1 MSQILSDIF
10 NIEKRSENIL
20 WILRNEELAL
30 EALYLANFVAPEKEI
45 LFFPAWDTLPYD
57 RISPSSNIM
66 GQRLS
71 ILSKLLNNPKSV
83 LLISTP
89 HALMQKLPSQ
99 DFIQNAFHTIK
110 VGDNLSLSELASKL
124 VSLGYRKVECV
135 REPGEFSIRGG
146 LFDFSIPNFTQ
157 DTQGFRLDFFGDTI
171 ESIRLFDLI
180 SQRTISKIDTAIS
193 LCASSEV
200 TLNQSTIEKF
210 RIGYRNL
217 LQKRKAEED
226 PLYVSITQGQ
236 AFPGMENWLP
246 LFYQT
251 ATFTDYLPNS
261 FFVVKD
267 PMASLH
273 WSNRK
278 SQYEEHYIA
287 RLEHFNVHSKTAVS
301 PYLPV
306 NVADIIVER
315 PFEWQNLLETAPP
328 ENDMARGSLECLL
341 TSLEKIKVIALSSQG
356 SVERVKIILRDRGI
370 ENIQEV
376 DFFENLKPG
385 INLAKIN
392 ISSGFSYKDLIIF
405 SEEDLFGEKISR
417 LKKKP
422 LKQAEEVLLEASSLS
437 AGDFI
442 VHEDHGVGKF
452 LGLQTIPI
460 LKIPHDCVALE
471 YAGGDKLYVPVENI
485 NTLTRYGNEN
495 IQADLDRLGSG
506 HWQLRKA
513 KVKNL
518 IQETA
523 HKLIALEAERQMKEG
538 KIYLKN
544 SAYDMFVETFPYVE
558 TDDQERAIS
567 DIIEDFSSGKSMDR
581 LICGD
586 VGYGKTEVAMRAAFL
601 VASSGAQVAMIA
613 PTTLLCRQHFKN
625 FKERIEP
632 FGIKVAQLSR
642 LVSAKDSLQVY
653 QAMEN
658 GEIDIVIGT
667 HALLKDRIKFKN
679 LGIVIIDEEQHFGV
693 TQKEKLKMLAKDVHL
708 LTLSATP
715 IPRTLHMALSGLRS
729 MSIIATPPVDRVAIR
744 TFILPFDPIIIK
756 EALLR
761 EHYRG
766 GQSFYVCPRI
776 EDLEEISLMLKEM
789 VPQLKVK
796 IANGQM
802 KPKDLED
809 VMTSF
814 CDGEAHILLAT
825 NIIESGIDLSS
836 VNTIIIHKANL
847 FGLSQLYQLRGR
859 VGRSKVRAY
868 AYLTTPNFIKGEKL
882 TDITIKRLEIMS
894 TLDSLGAGFR
904 VASHD
909 MDLRGTGNLIGS
921 EQSGHIKEIG
931 VELYQQLLREAIEQ
945 GKTLEITQETFNPEI
960 SISIPVYIPEAY
972 IKDLGLRMTIY
983 RRLGAL
989 SSNEEID
996 AFIPELLDRFGKI
1009 PPSVENLLS
1018 IIRLKLICKSCNI
1031 EKCDIGPKG
1040 AVLSFH
1046 KNTPKNVDALLNWI
1060 QNQKGLVKIRPDGTL
1075 TLLGTW
1081 DKEEKALKILQNLL
1095 LLSGIESK

>member
-1 MSQILSDIF
+1 MSQILSHIF
-10 NIEKRSENIL
+10 GIHQQQNNIL

-30 EALYLANFVAPEKEI
+30 EAFSLAKFSSPEREI

-66 GQRLS
+66 GQRLE
-71 ILSKLLNNPKSV
+71 ILSKLLNAPKSV

-89 HALMQKLPSQ
+89 QAIMQKLPSR
-99 DFIQNAFHTIK
+99 DIVATAFHEIK
-110 VGDNLSLSELASKL
+110 VGDVRSISDLASKL
-124 VSLGYRKVECV
+124 IALGYRRVECV

-146 LFDFSIPNFTQ
+146 LFDFAIPHFTQ
-157 DTQGFRLDFFGDTI
+157 DIQGFRLDFFGDTI
-171 ESIRLFDLI
+171 ESIRLFDLTT
-180 SQRTISKIDTAIS
+180 QRTISKVDTPIRF
-193 LCASSEV
+193 CASSEV
-200 TLNQSTIEKF
+200 RLTPETIENF
-210 RIGYRNL
+210 RTGYRLL
-217 LQKRKAEED
+217 LQKKKAEED
-226 PLYVSITQGQ
+226 PLYINITQGET
-236 AFPGMENWLP
+236 FPGMENWLP
-246 LFYQT
+246 LFYKT
-251 ATFTDYLPNS
+251 TLFTDYLPSS
-261 FFVVKD
+261 FSVIED
-267 PMASLH
+267 PMSGIH

-287 RLEHFNVHSKTAVS
+287 RLEHLNVSSKTSVA
-301 PYLPV
+301 PYFPV
-306 NVADIIVER
+306 NVSDMIVER
-315 PFEWQNLLETAPP
+315 PFEWKNLLEIEQPQT
-328 ENDMARGSLECLL
+328 DISVGSLE
-341 TSLEKIKVIALSSQG
+341 SLFNSVEKIKIIALSSQG
-356 SVERVKIILRDRGI
+356 SIERIKAILTDRGI
-370 ENIQEV
+370 ENFQEV
-376 DFFENLKPG
+376 DSFQDLKPG
-385 INLAKIN
+385 INLARIN
-392 ISSGFSYKDLIIF
+392 ISKGFSHKDLIIF
-405 SEEDLFGEKISR
+405 SEEDLFGEKLAR
-417 LKKKP
+417 PKKNPRK
-422 LKQAEEVLLEASSLS
+422 KAEEVLLEAASLS
-437 AGDFI
+437 AGDFM
-442 VHEDHGVGKF
+442 VHEEHGVGKF

-460 LKIPHDCVALE
+460 LQIPHDCIALE

-485 NTLTRYGNEN
+485 NTLTRYGSDN
-495 IQADLDRLGSG
+495 IQAELDRLGSG

-513 KVKNL
+513 KVKNR
-518 IQETA
+518 IQEIA

-538 KIYLKN
+538 KIYPKN
-544 SAYDMFVETFPYVE
+544 SAYDLFVATFPYVE
-558 TDDQERAIS
+558 TDDQERAIG
-567 DIIEDFSSGKSMDR
+567 DIIEDLSSGKSMDR

-601 VASSGAQVAMIA
+601 IASSGAQVAMIA

-625 FKERIEP
+625 FKERLEP

-642 LVSAKDSLQVY
+642 LVSAKEAPQVY
-653 QAMEN
+653 EDLEN
-658 GEIDIVIGT
+658 GKVDVVIAT

-693 TQKEKLKMLAKDVHL
+693 SQKEKLKLLAKDVHL

-744 TFILPFDPIIIK
+744 TFILPFDPVIIK

-776 EDLEEISLMLKEM
+776 EDLEEIRLMLAEM
-789 VPQLKVK
+789 VPALKVK
-796 IANGQM
+796 VANGQM

-814 CDGEAHILLAT
+814 CDGEAHVLLAT

-868 AYLTTPNFIKGEKL
+868 AYLTTPNFGKGEKL
-882 TDITIKRLEIMS
+882 TDITMKRLEIMS

-945 GKTLEITQETFNPEI
+945 EKTLEVTQETFNPEI
-960 SISIPVYIPEAY
+960 SISIPVYIPEEY

-989 SSNEEID
+989 SSVQEID
-996 AFIPELLDRFGKI
+996 AFTIELVDRFGRI
-1009 PPSVENLLS
+1009 PSSVENLLS

-1040 AVLSFH
+1040 AVLAFY
-1046 KNTPKNVDALLNWI
+1046 KNTPKNIDGLLSWI
-1060 QNQKGLVKIRPDGTL
+1060 QTQKGLAKIRPDGKL
-1075 TLLGTW
+1075 TLLGSW
-1081 DKEEKALKILQNLL
+1081 ESQEKALVILQKLL
-1095 LLSGIESK
+1095 LTFP